1 MAKRELHDRYFR
13 QAKREGYL
21 ARSAYKLIEIDDKRR
36 LIRKGDRVI
45 DLGCAPGSWLQ
56 VAAERTGSRGYVVG
70 IDLKPVSGPFA
81 RNVRTVVGDFTEIDP
96 ALLLDRE
103 GRLANVVL
111 SDMAPNTSGHGDHF
125 MSVRLC
131 DQILDRLPMLLRK
144 GGSFAMKVFEGEAF
158 PPLLER
164 TRRMFHDVKVIKP
177 RATREVSR
185 EVFVTAKRYKPP
197 VVEGERP
204 NEDAEHDAP
213 ADRGAPASRRGDEP
227 PPPPPGWFD
236 DAPADNPPSGDAP
249 TREGRGA

>member
-1 MAKRELHDRYFR
+1 MARRELHDRYFR

-21 ARSAYKLIEIDDKRR
+21 ARSAYKLIEIDDKRK

-56 VAAERTGSRGYVVG
+56 VAAERTGSRGFVVG

-96 ALLLDRE
+96 ADLLDKE

-131 DQILDRLPMLLRK
+131 EQILDRLPLLLRK

-164 TRRMFHDVKVIKP
+164 TRQSFHDVKVIKP
-177 RATREVSR
+177 KATRDVSR

-197 VVEGERP
+197 VIEPDDR
-204 NEDAEHDAP
+204 
-213 ADRGAPASRRGDEP
+213 ADESAGAPPPPAATPSTGRGDEP

-236 DAPADNPPSGDAP
+236 PPAPSGNGSDP
-249 TREGRGA
+249 ERTGS

>member
-1 MAKRELHDRYFR
+1 MARRELHDRYFR

-70 IDLKPVSGPFA
+70 IDLKPCSGPFA
-81 RNVRTVVGDFTEIDP
+81 RNVRTVVGDFLEVEPTD
-96 ALLLDRE
+96 LLDRE
-103 GRLANVVL
+103 NRLANVVL

-131 DQILDRLPMLLRK
+131 DQILDRVPMLLRK

-164 TRRMFHDVKVIKP
+164 TRSMFHDVKVIKP
-177 RATREVSR
+177 KATRDVSR
-185 EVFVTAKRYKPP
+185 EVFVTGKRYKPP
-197 VVEGERP
+197 VDETE
-204 NEDAEHDAP
+204 EADAAP
-213 ADRGAPASRRGDEP
+213 ANEP
-227 PPPPPGWFD
+227 PPPVSGWYD
-236 DAPADNPPSGDAP
+236 GEDGGTSP
-249 TREGRGA
+249 

>member
-1 MAKRELHDRYFR
+1 MARRQLHDRYFR

-36 LIRKGDRVI
+36 LIRKGDRII

-70 IDLKPVSGPFA
+70 IDLKPVSGEFA

-96 ALLLDRE
+96 SDLLDRE

-125 MSVRLC
+125 VSIRLC
-131 DQILDRLPMLLRK
+131 EEIVDRLPLLLRK
-144 GGSFAMKVFEGEAF
+144 GGSFAMKVFEGEAL

-164 TRRMFHDVKVIKP
+164 VRTLFHDVKVVKP
-177 RATREVSR
+177 RATRDVSR
-185 EVFVTAKRYKPP
+185 EVFVTGKRFKPP
-197 VVEGERP
+197 GSTDPEVDGEPTDAESKQPPPRTPPRP
-204 NEDAEHDAP
+204 NEPPEVISGWETDA
-213 ADRGAPASRRGDEP
+213 
-227 PPPPPGWFD
+227 
-236 DAPADNPPSGDAP
+236 
-249 TREGRGA
+249 